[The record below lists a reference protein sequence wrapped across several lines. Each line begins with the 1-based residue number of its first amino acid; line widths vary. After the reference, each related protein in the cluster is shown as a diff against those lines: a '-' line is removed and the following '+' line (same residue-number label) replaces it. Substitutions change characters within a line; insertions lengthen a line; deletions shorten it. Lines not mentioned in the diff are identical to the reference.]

1 MTKMQTS
8 LSEYESI
15 RPRSPG
21 VPSGSS
27 DVSMVD
33 VRHTVEMQVIPRLH
47 AALKSTI
54 EKPRHPIIERK
65 INTDGERAMQRA
77 LGRAIDQDASVA
89 AFTDRLLADDHN
101 GAESQIDAM
110 RHDSQSLESIYLHL
124 LAPAAYRIKLMWSED
139 VCGFAEATL
148 ALLTLQ
154 TLVRQYAPA
163 FHAESGARETGLR
176 ALLVSPVTN
185 GCDIGL
191 PMFGLMLMSE
201 FFRRE
206 GWEAWIERDLT
217 GGKVRDTVLGEWF
230 DLVEI
235 LATSENQLDE
245 IAAGI
250 RALRRRSINPRIGV
264 MVCGQ
269 VFVDHPECVGLV
281 GADFKADDP
290 VSSLR
295 QANAFLRSRA
305 GFAAGLPPQENCQLL
320 GNIVPTRL
328 TRRDRLS

>member
-8 LSEYESI
+8 LSEHGSA
-15 RPRSPG
+15 RRQGPRSSSG
-21 VPSGSS
+21 SGMPSG
-27 DVSMVD
+27 VD
-33 VRHTVEMQVIPRLH
+33 VRRTVETQVIPRLH
-47 AALKSTI
+47 AALKGTMAQ
-54 EKPRHPIIERK
+54 PCHPIIAGK
-65 INTDGERAMQRA
+65 VDDAGERAMQRA
-77 LGRAIDQDASVA
+77 LGRAIDRDTVVA
-89 AFTDRLLADDHN
+89 DFTDLLLADDNH
-101 GAESQIDAM
+101 GAEAQIDSL
-110 RHDSQSLESIYLHL
+110 RRGGRSLESIYLHL

-148 ALLTLQ
+148 ALFTLQ
-154 TLVRQYAPA
+154 SIVRHYAAA

-176 ALLVSPVTN
+176 ALLVSPV
-185 GCDIGL
+185 GKECDVGL

-235 LATSENQLDE
+235 LATSEEQLDT

-250 RALRRRSINPRIGV
+250 RALRRRSINPRMGV

-281 GADFKADDP
+281 GADFTADDP
-290 VSSLR
+290 LSSLR

-320 GNIVPTRL
+320 GDVTPTRL

>member
-1 MTKMQTS
+1 M
-8 LSEYESI
+8 
-15 RPRSPG
+15 
-21 VPSGSS
+21 SGSDGS
-27 DVSMVD
+27 ATVD
-33 VRHTVEMQVIPRLH
+33 VRQTVERQVIPRLS
-47 AALKSTI
+47 AALRSTI
-54 EKPRHPIIERK
+54 ERPRHPIIERK
-65 INTDGERAMQRA
+65 INVDGQRAMQRA
-77 LGRAIDQDASVA
+77 LGRAIDQDALVA
-89 AFTDRLLADDHN
+89 AFTDLLLADDN
-101 GAESQIDAM
+101 SGAETQIDAL
-110 RHDSQSLESIYLHL
+110 RQSGRSLESIYLHL

-139 VCGFAEATL
+139 VCGFADATL
-148 ALLTLQ
+148 ALFTLQ
-154 TLVRQYAPA
+154 SIVRRYAPA

-176 ALLVSPVTN
+176 ALLVSPVAK

-206 GWEAWIERDLT
+206 GWEAWIERDLA

-235 LATSENQLDE
+235 LATSEEQLDD

-250 RALRRRSINPRIGV
+250 RALRRRSVNPRMGV

-281 GADFKADDP
+281 GADFRADDP
-290 VSSLR
+290 VSSMR

-305 GFAAGLPPQENCQLL
+305 GFAAGRPPQENCQLL
-320 GNIVPTRL
+320 GNVITTRL